1 MRSVARVAL
10 AVMGTATAPLPLGTT
25 PLGASSEPH
34 EVAAP
39 TSDATLDEIAR
50 RIDAVDAELREFRRV
65 ATHEIAPLVN
75 VLTDRYEAPGPVAR
89 QIAVALV
96 REGRRTQIDAGLLL
110 AVLLVENP
118 WIDTEARSFMGAVGL
133 MQVMP
138 FHAGAWGCS
147 ASDLTDIDANICHG
161 ASILAHAILLSAGDL
176 DRALLRY
183 NGCVMGTNT
192 PDCHRY
198 PSWVHSRLAHLR
210 GEEPTHAPGSS
221 ESS

>member
-1 MRSVARVAL
+1 MRSAARVAL
-10 AVMGTATAPLPLGTT
+10 AVMGTATVPLPLGTL
-25 PLGASSEPH
+25 PLGASAEPY
-34 EVAAP
+34 EAAAP
-39 TSDATLDEIAR
+39 GNGATLDEIAR
-50 RIDAVDAELREFRRV
+50 RIDGVDAELREFQRV
-65 ATHEIAPLVN
+65 ATAEIAPLVN
-75 VLTDRYEAPGPVAR
+75 VLTDRYEAPVPLAR

-96 REGRRTQIDAGLLL
+96 REGRRTQIDPRLLL

-147 ASDLTDIDANICHG
+147 AADLTDVDANICHG
-161 ASILAHAILLSAGDL
+161 ASILAHAILLSEGDL

-183 NGCVMGTNT
+183 NGCVLGTNT

-198 PSWVHSRLAHLR
+198 PSWVHSRLAHVR
-210 GEEPTHAPGSS
+210 GEEPSHAPGSS
-221 ESS
+221 ETS